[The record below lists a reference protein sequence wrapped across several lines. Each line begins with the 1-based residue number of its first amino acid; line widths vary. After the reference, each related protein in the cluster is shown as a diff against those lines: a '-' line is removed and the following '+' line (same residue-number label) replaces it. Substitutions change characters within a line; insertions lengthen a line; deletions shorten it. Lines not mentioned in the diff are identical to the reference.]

1 MTGAITQDRESCQFP
16 FLLVWSIVFLVDENP
31 NVASAGLGGVVV
43 GGARSVPDRAARSN
57 SERAAPSACVGKRF
71 SALRLSGGPVFPLFA
86 PCDCRGHLQPGYAR
100 AERHLRH
107 PDVGPVQGAESLRT
121 SLSSE
126 VSTCQNC

>member
-71 SALRLSGGPVFPLFA
+71 SALRLSGINRLPAPGRAAGRGSAGP
-86 PCDCRGHLQPGYAR
+86 D
-100 AERHLRH
+100 E
-107 PDVGPVQGAESLRT
+107 
-121 SLSSE
+121 
-126 VSTCQNC
+126 